1 MEGVMVNTKK
11 ISNADPTRNLAPLS
25 GPMADLKS
33 SQKSGGAADLKNMMG
48 DVDVKISPESIDKK
62 NASSKAFDIAKN
74 TSPIRDEKVS
84 ALKKQIQEG
93 TYKPDSAKIAD
104 GMAREAITE
113 HLAETQGR

>member
-1 MEGVMVNTKK
+1 MNTKK
-11 ISNADPTRNLAPLS
+11 ISNSDPSRNLAPLS
-25 GPMADLKS
+25 GPMTDLKS
-33 SQKSGGAADLKNMMG
+33 AQKGDKLADIKSMIG

-62 NASSKAFDIAKN
+62 NASAKAFDIAKN
-74 TSPIRDEKVS
+74 TSPIREEKVS

-113 HLAETQGR
+113 HLAETHGR